1 MGHQPTT
8 AIPGPTLSGEKRARS
23 WPKGEAKQQ
32 EEAPDKRAV
41 QQRQEAVAAL
51 RRRHRIHVSP
61 GTPDPV
67 ESFDNMA
74 NRRVGNLKGDQLVLY
89 TLLY

>member
-1 MGHQPTT
+1 M
-8 AIPGPTLSGEKRARS
+8 
-23 WPKGEAKQQ
+23 
-32 EEAPDKRAV
+32 
-41 QQRQEAVAAL
+41 AAL